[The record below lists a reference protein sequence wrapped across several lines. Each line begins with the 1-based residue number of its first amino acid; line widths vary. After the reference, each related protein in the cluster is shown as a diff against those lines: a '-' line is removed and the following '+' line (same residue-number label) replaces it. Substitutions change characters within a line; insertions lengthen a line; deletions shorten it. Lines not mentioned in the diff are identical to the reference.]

1 MYLGLKEAMSVDL
14 RWKHIRAGMYFI
26 IERQAATHL
35 TEIGLPK
42 AESSVSAIRF
52 GTLWHLACR
61 LRRRARRDAP
71 RRG

>member
-26 IERQAATHL
+26 IGRQAAAHL
-35 TEIGLPK
+35 TEIALPK

-52 GTLWHLACR
+52 GTL
-61 LRRRARRDAP
+61 
-71 RRG
+71 